1 MNNSHLKDKYYLE
14 QIKKVIRENKL
25 RYAVPVYNFE
35 KINEINLEDI
45 QFSITDQLFFETL
58 LMEIRGKT
66 ISYSAFIK
74 KKTNMEEKKLLSAL
88 DELGKTVEHSDENLK
103 EMEKIK
109 EDLENKLLEAKGWR

>member
-1 MNNSHLKDKYYLE
+1 MNNSHLKDKYLLE
-14 QIKKVIRENKL
+14 QTKKVIRENKL

-74 KKTNMEEKKLLSAL
+74 KNMEEKNCFQHLM
-88 DELGKTVEHSDENLK
+88 T
-103 EMEKIK
+103 
-109 EDLENKLLEAKGWR
+109 